1 MTTFNIKQASSKAVE
16 FNNDRFNYASDWM
29 KLLADLAIA
38 IAKDN
43 AERMSAFNSVCHI
56 AYAQATQHGT
66 QKAVRESLVQVRDSI
81 ENALGK
87 AYARAF
93 ALACTEMEFTLPEQ
107 EAFEALDFS
116 TFVGT
121 KVTRNKK
128 EAEHGVSAMLK
139 TFRNKIEKLQKVEN
153 PQPWVKEEIDAY
165 ALIIKT
171 LEDSASKE

>member
-16 FNNDRFNYASDWM
+16 FNNDRFNYASDWT

-153 PQPWVKEEIDAY
+153 PQPWVAEEISAY

-171 LEDSASKE
+171 LEESASK

>member
-16 FNNDRFNYASDWM
+16 FNNARFDYASDWTRA
-29 KLLADLAIA
+29 LADLAVA

-43 AERMSAFNSVCHI
+43 AERLSAFNSICHV

-66 QKAVRESLVQVRDSI
+66 QKAVRESLVQVRDTI

-107 EAFEALDFS
+107 EAFESIDFS
-116 TFVGT
+116 AFVGQ
-121 KVTRNKK
+121 KATRAKK

-139 TFRNKIEKLQKVEN
+139 AFRNKVEKLQKTEN

-171 LEDSASKE
+171 LEDSVSKE